1 MRIELNQG
9 TYQIRPSVGAKGGA
23 RPVDALRSA
32 SPSSPSTPATS
43 RNTTPAPKTGGA
55 VRSAESP
62 SSVTPVATTTIVR
75 GPDVAEISTIDFA
88 TARQDLPK
96 IAQYHAKMRNL
107 VAGRVNR
114 PISLGA
120 GPAPKGRTIYD
131 RAYLKQ
137 VADHASLN
145 AAAVERKQI
154 DLQG

>member
-23 RPVDALRSA
+23 RPVDSIRSA

-43 RNTTPAPKTGGA
+43 RNTTPAPNTGGA
-55 VRSAESP
+55 VRSAEST
-62 SSVTPVATTTIVR
+62 SSVMPVATTTIVR
-75 GPDVAEISTIDFA
+75 GPDVAEFSTIDFA

-96 IAQYHAKMRNL
+96 IDQYHAKMRNL
-107 VAGRVNR
+107 VAGQVAR
-114 PISLGA
+114 PISFGA
-120 GPAPKGRTIYD
+120 GPTPKGRTIYD

-154 DLQG
+154 DLRG